1 MYLNNLADFQPTG
14 AYVRRKKETGF
25 QIDKCCH
32 YGEKAT
38 EWLMWIEQKIGEPIQ
53 HMFNSNEHTVGGR
66 QIPVDGYCKLGDGR
80 KIALQYHGC
89 YYHSHLCNSCPKGRF
104 RDRKLDLENQLKTYQ
119 IEEYIEGSGYEVI
132 SIWECEFER
141 MKRQDPNIREFCKN
155 LNFTVD
161 RRFRL
166 DEDTIISEIRD
177 GKMFGMIQCSL
188 VVPEKFQ
195 PIIKHAMLSSDHIGL
210 HMKRFAQDNGLLKS
224 PVKTLLCSYFA
235 DKILLAT
242 PLLQWLL
249 DWGIEV
255 TEIYQVMQFK
265 PVKCFQKFAESVTS
279 ARREADLDPRKQIV
293 SSMSKLTGKCT
304 RTN

>member
-1 MYLNNLADFQPTG
+1 M
-14 AYVRRKKETGF
+14 
-25 QIDKCCH
+25 
-32 YGEKAT
+32 
-38 EWLMWIEQKIGEPIQ
+38 
-53 HMFNSNEHTVGGR
+53 
-66 QIPVDGYCKLGDGR
+66 
-80 KIALQYHGC
+80 
-89 YYHSHLCNSCPKGRF
+89 
-104 RDRKLDLENQLKTYQ
+104 
-119 IEEYIEGSGYEVI
+119 
-132 SIWECEFER
+132 
-141 MKRQDPNIREFCKN
+141 
-155 LNFTVD
+155 
-161 RRFRL
+161 

-177 GKMFGMIQCSL
+177 GKMFGMVQCSL
-188 VVPEKFQ
+188 VVPEKLRGMFAEFQ
-195 PIIKHAMLSSDHIGL
+195 PIIKHAMLSRDHIGL

-255 TEIYQVMQFK
+255 TEIYQVIQFK